1 MEEIGVEEAIKKSSS
16 GADMHNRDEKI
27 GLTHDLDA
35 LLERYLRTLDE
46 YQKITQDLSKQ
57 LSSVRHAML
66 VVNVT
71 QLMICLSRVTC
82 L

>member
-1 MEEIGVEEAIKKSSS
+1 MEEVGVKEAIIQSDS
-16 GADMHNRDEKI
+16 GADMHNGRQKNE
-27 GLTHDLDA
+27 LTHDLDA

-57 LSSVRHAML
+57 LSSVRHGML

-71 QLMICLSRVTC
+71 RLMTSLFRATC